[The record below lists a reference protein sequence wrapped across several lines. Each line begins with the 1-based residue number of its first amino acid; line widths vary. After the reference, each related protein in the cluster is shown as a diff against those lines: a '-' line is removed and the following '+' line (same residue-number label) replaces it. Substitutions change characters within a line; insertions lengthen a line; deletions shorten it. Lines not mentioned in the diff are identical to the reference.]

1 MTPSVPDLLPAARA
15 LGTALAIGLF
25 IGLER
30 GWREREVREGGRVA
44 GLRTFALI
52 GLMGGALSL
61 VGLQAGV
68 SPAQLLAV
76 GLASVAALFA
86 VAFRRAAADSGTVS
100 ITSGVAAL
108 VTFVLGALAAQ
119 GQEVIAV
126 AAAVVVTL
134 LLGMKEQLHG
144 GLRRIQP
151 AELNAVLQLAVL
163 SAAILPFLPDE
174 GLGPY
179 QAINPFKVW
188 LAVVL
193 VAALALAGHVAVR
206 LRGERQGLLW
216 AGLLGGL
223 ASSTAATVT
232 LARTAR
238 AQPSLAVPAASS
250 IVAACGMMFLRMAAV
265 VVLLQPDLA
274 LRLGSFL
281 SLLGA
286 GCFGAAWL
294 LWPRQADAAGDAVPA
309 EARLFGLPT
318 ALGFGLALSLVA
330 VAVRAARESLG
341 IAGLYGVAFVSG
353 LADVDAMLISS
364 VQMHGQ
370 GQLAVGPTAA
380 AMLIAAFSNMV
391 MKAAMAWA
399 IGGRVV
405 GRRVAAGY
413 LFALAAG
420 GAVAAA
426 LHGAVG

>member
-1 MTPSVPDLLPAARA
+1 MATRA

-25 IGLER
+25 VGLER

-61 VGLQAGV
+61 VGQQAGV
-68 SPAQLLAV
+68 SPLVLLAA

-86 VAFRRAAADSGTVS
+86 VAYRRAAADSGTVS
-100 ITSGVAAL
+100 ITSAIAAL

-144 GLRRIQP
+144 GLRRIQA

-163 SAAILPFLPDE
+163 SAVILPFLPDE

-179 QAINPFKVW
+179 QAVNPFKVW

-193 VAALALAGHVAVR
+193 VAAMALAGHVAVR
-206 LRGERQGLLW
+206 LRGERQGLMW

-232 LARTAR
+232 LSRTVR
-238 AQPSLAVPAASS
+238 GHTSLAAPAASA

-265 VVLLQPDLA
+265 VALLQPGLA
-274 LRLGSFL
+274 LRLGGFL
-281 SLLGA
+281 SLLGV
-286 GCFGAAWL
+286 GCFLAAWF
-294 LWPRQADAAGDAVPA
+294 LWRAQPAPASDAVQA
-309 EARLFGLPT
+309 QARLFGLST
-318 ALGFGLALSLVA
+318 ALGFGLALAVVS
-330 VAVRAARESLG
+330 VAVRAARDSLG
-341 IAGLYGVAFVSG
+341 DAGLYGVAFLSG
-353 LADVDAMLISS
+353 LADVDAIVISS
-364 VQMHGQ
+364 VQLHAQ
-370 GQLAVGPTAA
+370 GQLATGATAA
-380 AMLIAAFSNMV
+380 AMGVAAFSNMV
-391 MKAAMAWA
+391 MKAGIAWV
-399 IGGRVV
+399 IGGRAV
-405 GRRVAAGY
+405 GWRVAGSY
-413 LFALAAG
+413 LFALVAGGGVAAG
-420 GAVAAA
+420 LAWA
-426 LHGAVG
+426 LG

>member
-1 MTPSVPDLLPAARA
+1 MTPVELDLTMATRA

-25 IGLER
+25 VGLER
-30 GWREREVREGGRVA
+30 GWRERDVREGGRVA

-61 VGLQAGV
+61 VAMQADA
-68 SPAQLLAV
+68 SPALLLAV

-100 ITSGVAAL
+100 ITSAIAAL

-144 GLRRIQP
+144 GLRRIQA

-163 SAAILPFLPDE
+163 SAVILPFLPDQ

-179 QAINPFKVW
+179 QAVNPFKLW

-193 VAALALAGHVAVR
+193 VAAMALAGHVAVR
-206 LRGERQGLLW
+206 LRGERQGLMW

-238 AQPSLAVPAASS
+238 DQSALAVPAASA
-250 IVAACGMMFLRMAAV
+250 IVAACGVMFLRMATV
-265 VVLLQPDLA
+265 VALMQPGLA
-274 LRLGSFL
+274 LRLGGL
-281 SLLGA
+281 LLLLGA
-286 GCFGAAWL
+286 GCFLAAWF
-294 LWPRQADAAGDAVPA
+294 LWRRQPAPAADAVRA

-318 ALGFGLALSLVA
+318 ALGFGVALAVVA
-330 VAVRAARESLG
+330 VAVRAARDSLG
-341 IAGLYGVAFVSG
+341 DTGLYGVAFVSG
-353 LADVDAMLISS
+353 LADVDAILISS
-364 VQMHGQ
+364 VQMHAQ
-370 GQLAVGPTAA
+370 GQLGAGATAT

-391 MKAAMAWA
+391 MKAGMAWVIA
-399 IGGRVV
+399 GRAV
-405 GRRVAAGY
+405 GWRVTGGY

-420 GAVAAA
+420 GVIAA
-426 LHGAVG
+426 LLAFAWG

>member
-179 QAINPFKVW
+179 QAINPFRCGW
-188 LAVVL
+188 RWSWSPRWRWPATWRC
-193 VAALALAGHVAVR
+193 ACG
-206 LRGERQGLLW
+206 
-216 AGLLGGL
+216 
-223 ASSTAATVT
+223 AS
-232 LARTAR
+232 AR
-238 AQPSLAVPAASS
+238 ACCGPA
-250 IVAACGMMFLRMAAV
+250 CW
-265 VVLLQPDLA
+265 
-274 LRLGSFL
+274 
-281 SLLGA
+281 
-286 GCFGAAWL
+286 AAW
-294 LWPRQADAAGDAVPA
+294 PRP
-309 EARLFGLPT
+309 P
-318 ALGFGLALSLVA
+318 
-330 VAVRAARESLG
+330 
-341 IAGLYGVAFVSG
+341 
-353 LADVDAMLISS
+353 
-364 VQMHGQ
+364 
-370 GQLAVGPTAA
+370 PPP
-380 AMLIAAFSNMV
+380 
-391 MKAAMAWA
+391 
-399 IGGRVV
+399 
-405 GRRVAAGY
+405 
-413 LFALAAG
+413 
-420 GAVAAA
+420 
-426 LHGAVG
+426 